1 MSLSCITN
9 ILSLALQIGWIYGS
23 VTEDILTGFKMHAR
37 GWRSIYC
44 MPKRPA
50 FKGSAPINLSD
61 RLNQVLRWAL
71 GSVEILLSRHCP
83 IWYGYGGRLKWLE
96 RFSYVNTTIYPL
108 TAIPLLMYCTLPAVC
123 LLTNKFIIPQVRFM
137 TKLIS
142 FHVLISI
149 F

>member
-1 MSLSCITN
+1 
-9 ILSLALQIGWIYGS
+9 
-23 VTEDILTGFKMHAR
+23 MHAR

-44 MPKRPA
+44 MPKRAA

-71 GSVEILLSRHCP
+71 GSVEILFSRHCP

-96 RFSYVNTTIYPL
+96 RFAYVNTTIYPV

-123 LLTNKFIIPQVRFM
+123 LLTNKFIIPQVCYMLLKFM
-137 TKLIS
+137 HVYWIEIIFHCNFMFLCASGDLFETVHWLIP
-142 FHVLISI
+142 VGELL
-149 F
+149 